1 MLSRKSLLT
10 YAVLGALALGT
21 WWAAEILLPKEEAP
35 GKVAPGKVDYYS
47 RNLRRTVMDETG
59 KPKELLVAETLV
71 HYENDNHTEL
81 TRPVMTLYSKEG
93 PPWVIHADSAVLPG
107 QGDDVFLYGNVLVL
121 RDADKNGRTVRIETT
136 NARVQPKNNYAE
148 TDEFIRV
155 LSPPDT
161 MTGTG
166 AKVNF
171 GDNLSYTIL
180 SDVRR
185 KHEVQEQSSAPP

>member
-10 YAVLGALALGT
+10 YTALGALALGT

-35 GKVAPGKVDYYS
+35 GKGAPGKVDYYS
-47 RNLRRTVMDETG
+47 RNLRRTVMDEFG

>member
-1 MLSRKSLLT
+1 MLSPKSLLT
-10 YAVLGALALGT
+10 YSVLGITALGT
-21 WWAAEILLPKEEAP
+21 WWAAEVLIPKEGAP
-35 GKVAPGKVDYYS
+35 GKVPPGKVDYYS
-47 RNLRRTVMDETG
+47 KNLRRTVMDEAG

-107 QGDDVFLYGNVLVL
+107 QGEEVFLYGNVLVL

-136 NARVQPKNNYAE
+136 DARVQPDNNYAE
-148 TDEFIRV
+148 TDEFVRV

-180 SDVRR
+180 SNVRR
-185 KHEVQEQSSAPP
+185 KHEVQQQ

>member
-1 MLSRKSLLT
+1 MLNPRSLASYLL
-10 YAVLGALALGT
+10 LGVAALGT
-21 WWAAEILLPKEEAP
+21 WWAAELLMPKEEGPGKQAP
-35 GKVAPGKVDYYS
+35 GKIDYYS
-47 RNLRRTVMDETG
+47 KNLRRTVMDEAG
-59 KPKELLVAETLV
+59 KPKELLLAESLV

-81 TRPVMTLYSKEG
+81 TRPIMTLYSKDG

-121 RDADKNGRTVRIETT
+121 RDADKNGRTMRIETPS
-136 NARVQPKNNYAE
+136 ARVQPKNNYAE

-166 AKVNF
+166 ARINF
-171 GDNLSYTIL
+171 GDDLSYTVL
-180 SDVRR
+180 SNVRR
-185 KHEVQEQSSAPP
+185 KHEVQQ